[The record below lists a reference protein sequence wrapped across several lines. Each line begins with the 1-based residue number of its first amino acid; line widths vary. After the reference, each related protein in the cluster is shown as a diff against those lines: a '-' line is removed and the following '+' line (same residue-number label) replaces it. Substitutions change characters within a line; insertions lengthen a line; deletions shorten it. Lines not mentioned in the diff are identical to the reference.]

1 MVKVLVTGAAGAVGR
16 PVCRA
21 LLDAGHEVIALDRV
35 VTVHATRHVVGNVAD
50 PHLML
55 EASQGVDAI
64 VHLAAEPNDA
74 PFAELLE
81 PNVVG
86 LYCAFNAAR
95 VNHVPRVVLASTIQV
110 LGYRGQAKR
119 PASVEDCSP
128 SNHYALTKVWAET
141 MGEMYSRQYGITVLS
156 CRIAW
161 MVRNPQEARRMEE
174 LGRFEL
180 YLSAMDAGRFF
191 LRAVELPLSGFSVA
205 YVVSRGGKLAF
216 DMEPA
221 KRLLG
226 FEPEDNWPTG
236 LGFEWNA
243 NSAGP

>member
-1 MVKVLVTGAAGAVGR
+1 
-16 PVCRA
+16 
-21 LLDAGHEVIALDRV
+21 
-35 VTVHATRHVVGNVAD
+35 
-50 PHLML
+50 
-55 EASQGVDAI
+55 
-64 VHLAAEPNDA
+64 
-74 PFAELLE
+74 
-81 PNVVG
+81 
-86 LYCAFNAAR
+86 
-95 VNHVPRVVLASTIQV
+95 
-110 LGYRGQAKR
+110 
-119 PASVEDCSP
+119 
-128 SNHYALTKVWAET
+128 
-141 MGEMYSRQYGITVLS
+141 
-156 CRIAW
+156 
-161 MVRNPQEARRMEE
+161 MEE
-174 LGRFEL
+174 LGLFEL